1 MYSGNLICSCEDR
14 YRGITG
20 ASSRV
25 HCVIAINNVN
35 LVVIKTDTTRRLH
48 MISESWLPMLITFY
62 AITSGVSARCG
73 IVARSVVHV
82 LIPCNNIAILRAS
95 LLIIFI
101 LVHGL
106 QAVICCFTT
115 FIESSYKKKKEKKK
129 CERERERNSKLRRR
143 KSAYDSVR
151 SCVLRL

>member
-1 MYSGNLICSCEDR
+1 
-14 YRGITG
+14 
-20 ASSRV
+20 
-25 HCVIAINNVN
+25 
-35 LVVIKTDTTRRLH
+35 
-48 MISESWLPMLITFY
+48 MLITFY
-62 AITSGVSARCG
+62 AITSGISAARCG

-115 FIESSYKKKKEKKK
+115 FIESSNKKKKRKKSVRGRERRQTKKKKE
-129 CERERERNSKLRRR
+129 RI
-143 KSAYDSVR
+143 
-151 SCVLRL
+151 

>member
-1 MYSGNLICSCEDR
+1 
-14 YRGITG
+14 
-20 ASSRV
+20 
-25 HCVIAINNVN
+25 
-35 LVVIKTDTTRRLH
+35 
-48 MISESWLPMLITFY
+48 MLITFY
-62 AITSGVSARCG
+62 AITSGISAARCG

-115 FIESSYKKKKEKKK
+115 FIESSNKKKKEKKK
-129 CERERERNSKLRRR
+129 CERERERQQTKKKEERI
-143 KSAYDSVR
+143 
-151 SCVLRL
+151 